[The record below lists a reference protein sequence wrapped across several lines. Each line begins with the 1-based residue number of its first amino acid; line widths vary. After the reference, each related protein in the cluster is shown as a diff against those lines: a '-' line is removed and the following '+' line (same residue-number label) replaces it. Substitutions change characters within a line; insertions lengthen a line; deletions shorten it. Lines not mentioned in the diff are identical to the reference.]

1 MPKKMIKNWLYGA
14 KDRLRLDYPRWLQ
27 PFLDHPNLF
36 HLNRNSISRAV
47 GIGIFCA
54 FIPLPIQ
61 TLITMFMCLIVGANL
76 PLAVIVIWIS
86 NPITIPP
93 NVLFDLQIGKFIT

>member
-1 MPKKMIKNWLYGA
+1 MPKKIIKNWLYGA

-54 FIPLPIQ
+54 FIPLPYPNIDNHVHVLDCWSQ
-61 TLITMFMCLIVGANL
+61 SAAGGNRNL
-76 PLAVIVIWIS
+76 DQQS
-86 NPITIPP
+86 NHNTP